1 MVVNKRGRNA
11 TSASKPNVAELD
23 VAEDIDGLDLTGM
36 EKMEAVRVVLL
47 LVHFQHPPVWVT
59 LDADKQNCVKK
70 TIHKYLTT

>member
-11 TSASKPNVAELD
+11 TFAAKPNVAELD

-59 LDADKQNCVKK
+59 LDADKQNGVKK
-70 TIHKYLTT
+70 TSHKYLTT